1 MGSAY
6 TSRLSFYCF
15 YIGIVLLAFDAGLV
29 KCNVDAVVAMDQ
41 IEQINRNTG

>member
-6 TSRLSFYCF
+6 RSRLSFYCF
-15 YIGIVLLAFDAGLV
+15 YIGIVLLAIDAGLI
-29 KCNVDAVVAMDQ
+29 KCSVDAVVAMDQ